1 MPQKLDVK
9 KAEKLEI
16 SEIESDETG
25 FFFEMNLSKMVTD
38 LVCGVRKFEEDEE
51 QVWLNN
57 WRD

>member
-38 LVCGVRKFEEDEE
+38 LVCGVRKFKEDGECMIK
-51 QVWLNN
+51 
-57 WRD
+57 